1 MLSTYRRRIALL
13 KPKPF
18 QSQTAHTKHP
28 SDARRCC
35 IHVHDVDHFNR
46 DPLVRDCSRW
56 DHRRYLFQQRRPRT
70 NSHVA
75 SKYERA
81 SLILIISL
89 RHCGTTYLFLKL
101 IAADAI
107 VVWRMLVLYPNKVVR
122 VGILFLLFS
131 FSSTPVQNL
140 FRPSCTNQ
148 SIPPSPRPV
157 QQHRRTRGRAF

>member
-1 MLSTYRRRIALL
+1 VILSTYRRRIALL
-13 KPKPF
+13 KPTPF

-28 SDARRCC
+28 SDARRCR

-81 SLILIISL
+81 SLIFNYISEAL
-89 RHCGTTYLFLKL
+89 RYNLPLPEVDCRRCDSCV
-101 IAADAI
+101 ADASAVSEQSCPGWNFI
-107 VVWRMLVLYPNKVVR
+107 PVVL
-122 VGILFLLFS
+122 I
-131 FSSTPVQNL
+131 
-140 FRPSCTNQ
+140 
-148 SIPPSPRPV
+148 
-157 QQHRRTRGRAF
+157 